1 MPSSVVAAVPLVVT
15 VAVVLVPALVLAMV
29 VVVVVLVLPA
39 LAHPVFADEVDRLA
53 ARVVL
58 AAVAL
63 PVVLMLLRNV
73 QVHRLLL
80 DDDARRRD
88 DHRLRMP
95 QCRRRHVADRDA
107 AVDAGLVD
115 ADRDARLGN

>member
-15 VAVVLVPALVLAMV
+15 VAVVLVPALVLA

-39 LAHPVFADEVDRLA
+39 LAHPLLANEIDRLA

-73 QVHRLLL
+73 EVHRLLL

-95 QCRRRHVADRDA
+95 QCRRRHVA
-107 AVDAGLVD
+107 
-115 ADRDARLGN
+115 